1 MKIDDQNEFVADQDQ
16 LPVGRVPASQKTRIT
31 LDKFVVPGEINRTKA
46 GIDQIREVIQIEEL
60 RRDFN
65 RKLSI

>member
-16 LPVGRVPASQKTRIT
+16 LPVGRVPASQKTHIT